1 MKLALLYTLLALIAA
16 LANIGVQDLVTAV
29 YQGPYFVP
37 VAMVAGNGVG
47 LLAKYTLDKRYIFG
61 FRARDARHDGQTFAL
76 YTLMGL
82 ATTAIF
88 WGFELGF
95 HHAFGTR
102 EMRYLG
108 AGIGLGLG
116 YLIKYHLDRRFVFRG
131 QVA

>member
-16 LANIGVQDLVTAV
+16 LANIGVQDLVTAI

-47 LLAKYTLDKRYIFG
+47 LLAKYALDKRYIFG
-61 FRARDARHDGQTFAL
+61 FHARDARHDGQTFAL

-82 ATTAIF
+82 ATTAVF

-95 HHAFGTR
+95 HHVFGNK

-108 AGIGLGLG
+108 ASIGLGVG

-131 QVA
+131 QPA